1 MAEVPAD
8 PGKEVL
14 SSREQWETPA
24 GLTLLFPA
32 PFVSRHYSRDHN
44 TPLKCSSNGRA
55 DHGVVS
61 GPEGQ
66 LCLGTLQC
74 TVHAFHKNPQAS
86 ATVFPFYTR
95 ITESLGG
102 GMTQGHS

>member
-32 PFVSRHYSRDHN
+32 PFVSRDYSRDHN
-44 TPLKCSSNGRA
+44 TPLKCSSNGAEQTMVWCLVRKA
-55 DHGVVS
+55 S
-61 GPEGQ
+61 SAWAPCSA
-66 LCLGTLQC
+66 LCMRFTKILERVQQC
-74 TVHAFHKNPQAS
+74 FH
-86 ATVFPFYTR
+86 F
-95 ITESLGG
+95 
-102 GMTQGHS
+102 TQGSLSPWQVE